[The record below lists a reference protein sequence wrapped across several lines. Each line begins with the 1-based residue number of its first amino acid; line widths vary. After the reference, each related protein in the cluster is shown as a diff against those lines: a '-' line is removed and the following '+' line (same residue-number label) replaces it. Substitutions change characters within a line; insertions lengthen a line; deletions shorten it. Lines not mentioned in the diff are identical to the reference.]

1 MRIAI
6 ILGTRPEIIKMSPV
20 IKCCKKK
27 NIEYFVLHTGQHFNF
42 EMDGLFFKEL
52 GLDPPEYNLSAGETE
67 HLRQI
72 GVMIRG
78 IQTVL
83 MKEKQDVVFVQ
94 GDTSSVLAGALAAQ
108 KLGIP
113 LAHHEAGLRCHDPRI
128 LEETN
133 RIITDHI
140 SDYLF
145 VPTQTALQN
154 LKKEGINKCM
164 YLTGNTVVD
173 VVYEHFQKV
182 EARMDILE
190 RFELSKKKYFL
201 LTCHRAE
208 NVDSRRRL
216 SGILK
221 GIEKVSQ
228 KYKEYEII
236 FPIHPRT
243 KKVIKELLL
252 HIPDRIRVIEPV
264 GFHAFLRLEKE
275 ARIILTDSGGVQEEA
290 CILKTPCVTIRDT
303 TERPETLIDG
313 INILAG
319 IDPDRI
325 LDAVDRNMDKQNVN
339 WINPFGDGKAAER
352 MISIV
357 IRNFCS

>member
-20 IKCCKKK
+20 IKCCKKN

-108 KLGIP
+108 NLGIP
-113 LAHHEAGLRCHDPRI
+113 LAHHEAGLRCQDTRI

-173 VVYEHFQKV
+173 VVHEHIQKV
-182 EARMDILE
+182 EAR
-190 RFELSKKKYFL
+190 
-201 LTCHRAE
+201 
-208 NVDSRRRL
+208 
-216 SGILK
+216 
-221 GIEKVSQ
+221 
-228 KYKEYEII
+228 YEII

-243 KKVIKELLL
+243 KKVINKLLL

-275 ARIILTDSGGVQEEA
+275 AMIILTDSGGVQEEA
-290 CILKTPCVTIRDT
+290 CILKTPCVTLRDT

-319 IDPDRI
+319 IDPDSI

-339 WINPFGDGKAAER
+339 SINPFGDGKAAEK
-352 MISIV
+352 MISIM